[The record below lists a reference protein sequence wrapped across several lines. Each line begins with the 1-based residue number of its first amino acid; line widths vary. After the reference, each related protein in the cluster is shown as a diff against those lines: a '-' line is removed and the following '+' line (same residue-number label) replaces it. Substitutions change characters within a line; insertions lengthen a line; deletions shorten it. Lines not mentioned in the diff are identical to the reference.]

1 MACPEGDNVF
11 SRWGYVTGIAAGSR
25 HKTEAAEFLSA
36 VYTDRELSDALAYGK
51 EQVDYQKGSGKAEPY
66 DYGQVPFTNR
76 QWFGNNLILTPSGV
90 DSENREEELRNI
102 YETLP
107 VTKMAGK
114 SLDLSNMESELQQV
128 MNVYDKYTPVLFGNG
143 YTEEK
148 RQEIKMELEKAGIQK
163 ILDEMNRQLEGK

>member
-1 MACPEGDNVF
+1 M
-11 SRWGYVTGIAAGSR
+11 
-25 HKTEAAEFLSA
+25 
-36 VYTDRELSDALAYGK
+36 
-51 EQVDYQKGSGKAEPY
+51 
-66 DYGQVPFTNR
+66 
-76 QWFGNNLILTPSGV
+76 

-128 MNVYDKYTPVLFGNG
+128 MNVYDKYTSVLFGNG